1 MANNSKGLTI
11 SIGHQTFVKL
21 GAKYRIV
28 FEYIE
33 ELASPTVPHFLGQ
46 QSIGAVASTLQLYEV
61 VNHVVR

>member
-1 MANNSKGLTI
+1 M
-11 SIGHQTFVKL
+11 KL